1 MNLHQKTVL
10 ITEVS
15 ECIGKRAAVMAFQ
28 KGMKVRGLVRS
39 PAEAQKAEAL
49 GIEVFTSDITDEVA
63 TAKACEGV
71 DIVINSPSS
80 LIDENRTIETLR
92 HLSVKSAVA
101 IATASQAA
109 GAQCLVQISSVLV
122 YGFRYPNQITET
134 GPFVGEENRIGI
146 TQLEAEQQVMP
157 FNRPEFGVI
166 SIRAGDVYGP
176 ESIPWVIRPLDMMKA
191 GTFFLINNGKGIIN
205 HLYVDNLID
214 AVWLAIEQE
223 AYGETFNI
231 TDGGNTSWKEYY
243 NRLAKIAGMPEPA
256 SVPAFVAKAA
266 VKLQNG
272 KDGITLAAVDAVT
285 RQYAYSIEKATR
297 VLGYQ
302 PRVTLEQGMAKT
314 NDWLKHL

>member
-1 MNLHQKTVL
+1 
-10 ITEVS
+10 
-15 ECIGKRAAVMAFQ
+15 
-28 KGMKVRGLVRS
+28 
-39 PAEAQKAEAL
+39 
-49 GIEVFTSDITDEVA
+49 
-63 TAKACEGV
+63 
-71 DIVINSPSS
+71 
-80 LIDENRTIETLR
+80 
-92 HLSVKSAVA
+92 
-101 IATASQAA
+101 
-109 GAQCLVQISSVLV
+109 
-122 YGFRYPNQITET
+122 
-134 GPFVGEENRIGI
+134 
-146 TQLEAEQQVMP
+146 
-157 FNRPEFGVI
+157 
-166 SIRAGDVYGP
+166 
-176 ESIPWVIRPLDMMKA
+176 VIRPLDMMKA

-223 AYGETFNI
+223 AYGEIFNI